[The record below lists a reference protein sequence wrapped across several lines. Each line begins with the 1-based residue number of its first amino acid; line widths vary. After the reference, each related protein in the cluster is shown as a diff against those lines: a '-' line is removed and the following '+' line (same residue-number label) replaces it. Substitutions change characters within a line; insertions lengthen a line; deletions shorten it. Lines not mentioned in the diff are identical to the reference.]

1 MKKIKVLKKPGQGK
15 IASKKDFKAKEVNI
29 PDHEFHA
36 KEKKKEDKE
45 DKNKLN
51 ILSEMRET
59 ISNTEYTFSRLS
71 QYHEILKNTL

>member
-45 DKNKLN
+45 DKKF
-51 ILSEMRET
+51 IPFA
-59 ISNTEYTFSRLS
+59 EYVKKKSS
-71 QYHEILKNTL
+71 

>member
-1 MKKIKVLKKPGQGK
+1 MKPETYKLKR
-15 IASKKDFKAKEVNI
+15 KALANHSRALGYYREFLTRAAEEVCPN
-29 PDHEFHA
+29 
-36 KEKKKEDKE
+36 

-71 QYHEILKNTL
+71 QYHEILKNQL